1 MKDSS
6 SRRSI
11 ARTFRSARRPVMSR
25 GVRLVRNNLRQQQ
38 RSYIRHGCTT
48 VVTKPDTVM
57 SGFSLREVTRG
68 PGGLKINSASGA
80 QIRAWHKSSGSGG
93 ALGSPLRSEH
103 RHLIHLGL
111 PPYYTRHQ
119 FRRGTSSS
127 SLLHA
132 YLLHKTARRQ
142 IGRASFPRAYVL
154 P

>member
-1 MKDSS
+1 
-6 SRRSI
+6 
-11 ARTFRSARRPVMSR
+11 MSR
-25 GVRLVRNNLRQQQ
+25 GVRLVRNNLRQQR

-93 ALGSPLRSEH
+93 SPRLPLKERAPP
-103 RHLIHLGL
+103 RYCLIHLGL

-119 FRRGTSSS
+119 FRRGTSS
-127 SLLHA
+127 LLFG
-132 YLLHKTARRQ
+132 YLLHKTGRRQ
-142 IGRASFPRAYVL
+142 ISRPSFSFAYYRDFETKGSCIKIKGFFL
-154 P
+154 